1 MPTSFSR
8 SLRSLEADRFR
19 WSLVGIVVGILLLA
33 SWVAWFFL
41 ARVALYEVSDQ
52 ARLEVGREP
61 HAVMSLVSGRVWRS
75 AMDLDSEVEEGDVLV
90 ELDADEVRFQLEEKR
105 AEVAGLAEQLEQ
117 AKREIVAQ
125 DQALVDARQAARA
138 ALGESQALHQEA
150 LESARF
156 AEQEAERKENL
167 HREGLVSRAEADAAE
182 TEHRQKLKAAEARG
196 RSLERMEGDRR
207 IEISEKEAEVVSLEG
222 RSAEM
227 KSNIRRLHANMDGL
241 EYDLS
246 LHTVRAPVSGRIG
259 YRLSLRVGEFVEK
272 GVHLGTVIPSGE
284 VRVVAEFAPE
294 RALGRIQ
301 PGQQAKLRLS
311 GFSWVQYGSVPATV
325 HRVGKEP
332 QNGTVR
338 VELALDEPDAFPV
351 SLSHGLPGTLEVEV
365 ERISPATLVL
375 RAAGNVV
382 SAPVRTSSEA
392 R

>member
-1 MPTSFSR
+1 MATSFSR

-19 WSLVGIVVGILLLA
+19 WSLLGIVIGIVLLA
-33 SWVAWFFL
+33 TWIAWSFL
-41 ARVALYEVSDQ
+41 ARVALYEVSDK

-61 HAVMSLVSGRVWRS
+61 HAVMSFVSGRIVRS
-75 AMDLDSEVEEGDVLV
+75 AMDLDNEVEEGDILV
-90 ELDADEVRFQLEEKR
+90 ELDADEVRFVLEEKR
-105 AEVAGLAEQLEQ
+105 AEVAGLASLLEQ
-117 AKREIVAQ
+117 VKRETVAQ
-125 DQALVDARQAARA
+125 GQALIDARQAALAAQEEARA
-138 ALGESQALHQEA
+138 LYQEK
-150 LESARF
+150 LEAARF
-156 AEQEAERKENL
+156 AEQEAQRKEDL
-167 HREGLVSRAEADAAE
+167 HKEGLVSRAEADAAE
-182 TEHRQKLKAAEARG
+182 TEHRQKLKAAEALQ
-196 RSLERMEGDRR
+196 RSLERMEGDRA
-207 IEISEKEAEVVSLEG
+207 IEISEKEAEVSALEG
-222 RSAEM
+222 RASEIQ
-227 KSNIRRLHANMDGL
+227 SNMRRLEANMDGL

-259 YRLSLRVGEFVEK
+259 DRLRLRVGEFVEK
-272 GVHLGTVIPSGE
+272 GVHLGTVIPPGE

-325 HRVGKEP
+325 SRVGKEP

-351 SLSHGLPGTLEVEV
+351 ALSHGLPGTLEVEV
-365 ERISPATLVL
+365 ERISPAALVL

-382 SAPVRTSSEA
+382 SVRTSSEA